1 MMNSSVSPTKS
12 TLHPLHSASRLAL
25 WGLLSCIVTV
35 LSPALH
41 AQAPTG
47 TNLDAITDY
56 SPQIPFRDIFLSS
69 REWITQ
75 CQAGSDPGCSA
86 SNSFDTGESH
96 LIDLDQNGWVKS
108 LPSRSASPVF
118 TSVATVWDV
127 APEFPAGRYVV
138 LYRGAGTIEY
148 ALGAEK
154 LNALSRVGRD
164 VIQIN
169 PDRGALVL
177 RITKTDPLSSGD
189 YIRDIHVVAESNEN
203 IYTTNRFSAAFLR
216 RLQPY
221 SVLRFMDWARTNNS
235 SLSNWNTR
243 ARKLDSRYSTNRGVP
258 PEIAIELANA
268 TGKTPW
274 FNIPH
279 AATDDFV
286 EGLAN
291 LTLNE
296 LDPKIPVYI
305 EYSNEAWN
313 STFSQGAWIEEQGEL
328 AFPGGADSGF
338 TKRINFYGKR
348 TAEICAIWNRIF
360 IQNPQRVNCVIA
372 SQAANSWTAS
382 EALACPLWNQG
393 PCVNHGIRSLAIAPY
408 FGDYL
413 GQEENYRSVLRFGS
427 STPEILS
434 AIFRELRTGGELNN
448 GPNGGALSQSF
459 DWIEQNQNIAAL
471 NNLALVAY
479 EGGQHL
485 VGIGSGGDNER
496 LTELFTSANRDSRMG
511 GVYQEYLNGWR
522 VRTGGLFVHF
532 SDISLYTK
540 FGSWGAAEK
549 SDQISSAKYDALVT
563 YATGT
568 PPSRGSD
575 RGVKPLLSIRVF
587 GRGVVVSRPS
597 AVNCRA
603 ACSTRFNAGSR
614 ITLTARSA
622 KGHTF
627 SGWGGACAGKK
638 RECRLKLSKNTTV
651 KAKFVLSR

>member
-1 MMNSSVSPTKS
+1 MNSSVSPYYS
-12 TLHPLHSASRLAL
+12 LYRASSLAFWAL
-25 WGLLSCIVTV
+25 FSCIVT
-35 LSPALH
+35 LSPPALH

-108 LPSRSASPVF
+108 LPSLSASPVF

-189 YIRDIHVVAESNEN
+189 YIRDIHVVAESDEN
-203 IYTTNRFSAAFLR
+203 IYTTNRFSEAFLR

-258 PEIAIELANA
+258 PEIAIELANV

-291 LTLNE
+291 LALNE
-296 LDPKIPVYI
+296 LDPNIPVYI

-313 STFSQGAWIEEQGEL
+313 STFLQGAWIEQQGENSFL
-328 AFPGGADSGF
+328 GGSDSSF

-372 SQAANSWTAS
+372 SQAANPWTAS
-382 EALACPLWNQG
+382 EALSCPLWAQG
-393 PCVNHGIRSLAIAPY
+393 PCLNYGIRSLAISPY

-413 GQEENYRSVLRFGS
+413 GQEENYRAILRFGS
-427 STPEILS
+427 TTSEIIS
-434 AIFRELRTGGELNN
+434 AIFQELRAGGELHG
-448 GPNGGALSQSF
+448 GPKGGAMSQSF
-459 DWIEQNQNIAAL
+459 DWIEQNRNVAAGY
-471 NNLALVAY
+471 NLSLIAY

-485 VGIGSGGDNER
+485 VGVGSGSDSEK
-496 LTELFTSANRDSRMG
+496 LTELFTSANRDPRMSDT
-511 GVYQEYLNGWR
+511 YLDYLKGWQAR
-522 VRTGGLFVHF
+522 GGGLFVHF

-540 FGSWGAAEK
+540 FGSWGALEK
-549 SDQISSAKYDALVT
+549 SDQISSPKYDALVT

-568 PPSRGSD
+568 PPGRGTNRKIKS
-575 RGVKPLLSIRVF
+575 VLSIKVT
-587 GRGVVVSRPS
+587 GRGLISSRPS
-597 AVNCRA
+597 GANCRA
-603 ACSTRFNAGSR
+603 TCSTRFNTGS
-614 ITLTARSA
+614 TVMLTARAA
-622 KGHTF
+622 KGFTF
-627 SGWGGACAGKK
+627 RGWGGACVGRR
-638 RECRLKLSKNTTV
+638 RECRVKLTKNAAV
-651 KAKFVLSR
+651 RANFIRHLSPS